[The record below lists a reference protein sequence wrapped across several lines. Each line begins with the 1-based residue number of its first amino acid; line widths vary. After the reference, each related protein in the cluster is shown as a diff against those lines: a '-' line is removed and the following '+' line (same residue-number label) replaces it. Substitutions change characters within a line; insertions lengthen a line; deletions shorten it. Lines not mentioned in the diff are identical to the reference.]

1 MVLVVLAFVVLTA
14 AAMLDAYGPCVGR
27 RDAGKAAGCFIGLFA
42 FFALVCLTKL
52 FCVASNHPR
61 RFHAPH

>member
-27 RDAGKAAGCFIGLFA
+27 RDTGKAAGCFIGLFA
-42 FFALVCLTKL
+42 FFALVCLT
-52 FCVASNHPR
+52 FCLTSDHPR
-61 RFHAPH
+61 RIYAPH